1 MSSASAAT
9 PPFPQNQPKR
19 LNTPLS
25 LRCHHGVDVKQPA
38 ARSHSHRSACNF
50 FGSLSV
56 RKTPPIRHAAR
67 PTLSPLMRALSQSR
81 VAREP
86 VIDLMLLKCYAALDA
101 FCRAQGSHALL
112 TTLRSHV
119 LIARELARI
128 GYASERVN
136 ELERAEET
144 LTALDASRAATS
156 QWNLDAAAHRRLCDA
171 LALFAAQLDAASLEH
186 IARAQASAVTQSLM
200 TARATPRELAPSP
213 T

>member
-1 MSSASAAT
+1 M
-9 PPFPQNQPKR
+9 
-19 LNTPLS
+19 
-25 LRCHHGVDVKQPA
+25 
-38 ARSHSHRSACNF
+38 
-50 FGSLSV
+50 
-56 RKTPPIRHAAR
+56 RKTSSISHAAR

-81 VAREP
+81 TAREP

-101 FCRAQGSHALL
+101 FCRGHGSHALS

-128 GYASERVN
+128 GYASERVD

-144 LTALDASRAATS
+144 LTALDAFRAATS
-156 QWNLDAAAHRRLCDA
+156 QWSLDAAAHRRLCDA

-186 IARAQASAVTQSLM
+186 IARAQASAVTRSLM
-200 TARATPRELAPSP
+200 TAPATSHELAPSP